1 MLAKKFSDLKS
12 RALHNKSL
20 NTSYRTDNLKK
31 LLAWIEKSEKEI
43 KRALLL
49 DFQKSEFETQTS
61 EISVVKNELKYFI
74 KKTKSWAKPE
84 RVPTPPALLGHT
96 STIHYEPKG
105 VVLIISPWNYPF
117 QLAINPLIPALAAG
131 NTVVIKPSELT
142 ANTSRLIHQMVSEI
156 FSPDEVICELGGKE
170 KTEELLTYDFDHVF
184 FTGSTPV
191 GRIIAE
197 ACAKK
202 LIPYTLELGG
212 KSPTII
218 DETANIEEAAEK
230 VYWGKFLNRGQTC
243 VAPDYILIHR
253 SKKDEFIEA
262 FKKLEKAN
270 SETPTGFVTTAHQN
284 RVAKLAGNTDN
295 YRETRCELIDSPDL
309 NSEIMKQEI
318 FGPVAPVI
326 AFDYL
331 DEIYKIIALNPY
343 PLALYIFS
351 NSQKN
356 IQEIL
361 NKTQSGGVA
370 INNVI
375 VHLANHNLPFGGIR
389 TSGIGTYHG
398 HHGFLEFSHK
408 RAVIEQKFLS
418 KTMHFVFPPYTDFK
432 KKLMKKI

>member
-1 MLAKKFSDLKS
+1 MIAKKFSDLKA

-20 NTSYRTDNLKK
+20 DISYRIDNLKK
-31 LLAWIEKSEKEI
+31 ILSWIENHEQEI
-43 KRALLL
+43 KKALHL

-61 EISVVKNELKYFI
+61 EISIVKSELKYFI
-74 KKTKSWAKPE
+74 KNLRSWAKPE
-84 RVPTPPALLGHT
+84 RVPTPATLLGHT
-96 STIHYEPKG
+96 STIYYEPKG
-105 VVLIISPWNYPF
+105 AVLIIAPWNYPF

-142 ANTSRLIHQMVSEI
+142 PNTSRLIHQMVSEV
-156 FSPDEVICELGGKE
+156 FSPDEVLCELGGKE
-170 KTEELLTYDFDHVF
+170 KSEELLTYDFDHVF
-184 FTGSTPV
+184 FTGSTQV

-218 DETANIEEAAEK
+218 DETADIQDAAEK

-253 SKKDEFIEA
+253 SKKDEFIKA
-262 FKKLEKAN
+262 FNDLEKN
-270 SETPTGFVTTAHQN
+270 NTETPTGFVNSNNQA
-284 RVAKLAGNTDN
+284 RVAKLSGNSDN
-295 YRETRCELIDSPDL
+295 YRETRCELVDSPDL

-326 AFDYL
+326 AFDTL
-331 DEIYKIIALNPY
+331 DEIYKIMALNPY
-343 PLALYIFS
+343 PLSLYIFS
-351 NSQKN
+351 SLQKN
-356 IQEIL
+356 INEIL

-375 VHLANHNLPFGGIR
+375 VHLANHHLPFGGIR

-408 RAVIEQKFLS
+408 RSVIEQKFFS
-418 KTMHFVFPPYTDFK
+418 KTMRFVMPPYTDFK
-432 KKLMKKI
+432 KKLLQKI

>member
-20 NTSYRTDNLKK
+20 NISHRIDNLKK
-31 LLAWIEKSEKEI
+31 LLAWIEKNEKEI
-43 KRALLL
+43 KKALLL

-61 EISVVKNELKYFI
+61 EISVVKTELKHFI
-74 KKTKSWAKPE
+74 KNTKAWAKPE
-84 RVPTPPALLGHT
+84 RVPTPPALFGHT

-105 VVLIISPWNYPF
+105 AVLIISPWNYPF

-142 ANTSRLIHQMVSEI
+142 ENTSRLIHQMVNEV

-218 DETANIEEAAEK
+218 DETADIEDAAEK

-253 SKKDEFIEA
+253 SKKDQFIEA
-262 FKKLEKAN
+262 FKNLEKTNA
-270 SETPTGFVTTAHQN
+270 ETPTGFVNSSHQN
-284 RVAKLAGNTDN
+284 RVAKLSGNGDN

-309 NSEIMKQEI
+309 NSDIMKQEI

-326 AFDYL
+326 AFDHL
-331 DEIYKIIALNPY
+331 DEIYKVIALNPY

-356 IQEIL
+356 IQDIL

-418 KTMHFVFPPYTDFK
+418 KTMRFVFPPYTDFK
-432 KKLMKKI
+432 KKLMEKI

>member
-1 MLAKKFSDLKS
+1 MIAKKFSDLKAK
-12 RALHNKSL
+12 ALHNKSL
-20 NTSYRTDNLKK
+20 NNSHRIDNLKK
-31 LLAWIEKSEKEI
+31 LLTWIEKNETAI
-43 KRALLL
+43 KKALML

-61 EISVVKNELKYFI
+61 EISIVKTELKYFI
-74 KKTKSWAKPE
+74 KNLKSWTKHE
-84 RVPTPPALLGHT
+84 RVPTPIALFGHT
-96 STIHYEPKG
+96 STIYYEPKG
-105 VVLIISPWNYPF
+105 VILIIAPWNYPF
-117 QLAINPLIPALAAG
+117 QLTVNPLIPALAAG

-142 ANTSRLIHQMVSEI
+142 PNTSRLVQQMVSEV
-156 FSPDEVICELGGKE
+156 FTQDEVICELGGKE

-218 DETANIEEAAEK
+218 DETANIQEAAEK

-253 SKKDEFIEA
+253 SKKDAFITA
-262 FKKLEKAN
+262 FNALEKAN
-270 SETPTGFVTTAHQN
+270 LETPTGFINESHQGRVT
-284 RVAKLAGNTDN
+284 KLTNNAIDFKQ
-295 YRETRCELIDSPDL
+295 TRCELIDSPDL

-318 FGPVAPVI
+318 FGPIAPII
-326 AFDYL
+326 AFDNL
-331 DEIYKIIALNPY
+331 DDAYKIMALNPY

-351 NSQKN
+351 TDKKN
-356 IQEIL
+356 IQNIL
-361 NKTQSGGVA
+361 NNTQSGGVA

-375 VHLANHNLPFGGIR
+375 VQLANHNLPFGGIR

-398 HHGFLEFSHK
+398 YHGFLEFSHK

-418 KTMHFVFPPYTDFK
+418 KTMRMIFPPYTNFK
-432 KKLMKKI
+432 KKLMQMI

>member
-1 MLAKKFSDLKS
+1 MIAKKFSDLKNKS
-12 RALHNKSL
+12 LHNKCL
-20 NTSYRTDNLKK
+20 EISYRTNTLKK
-31 LLAWIEKSEKEI
+31 LLSWIENNEPQI
-43 KRALLL
+43 KKALFL

-61 EISVVKNELKYFI
+61 EISIVKTELKHFI
-74 KKTKSWAKPE
+74 KNLKSWAKPE
-84 RVPTPPALLGHT
+84 RVSTPMTLFGHK
-96 STIHYEPKG
+96 SAIHYEPKG

-142 ANTSRLIHQMVSEI
+142 PNTSRLVHQMVNEV
-156 FSPDEVICELGGKE
+156 FSADEVMCELGGKE

-184 FTGSTPV
+184 FTGSTQV

-197 ACAKK
+197 SCAKK

-218 DETANIEEAAEK
+218 DETAHIQEAAEK

-253 SKKDEFIEA
+253 SVKDEFITA
-262 FKKLEKAN
+262 FKELEKNN
-270 SETPTGFVTTAHQN
+270 SEIPTGFVNSSHQS
-284 RVAKLAGNTDN
+284 RVTKLAGNTDN

-309 NSEIMKQEI
+309 NSDIMKQEI

-326 AFDYL
+326 AFDQL
-331 DEIYKIIALNPY
+331 DEIYNIMALNPY

-351 NSQKN
+351 TSEKN
-356 IQEIL
+356 IRDII

-370 INNVI
+370 VNNVM

-389 TSGIGTYHG
+389 TSGNGTYHG

-408 RAVIEQKFLS
+408 RSVIEQKFMS
-418 KTMHFVFPPYTDFK
+418 QTMRFVFPPYTDFK
-432 KKLMKKI
+432 KKLMQKL

>member
-1 MLAKKFSDLKS
+1 MISKKFSDLKAK
-12 RALHNKSL
+12 ALHNKSL
-20 NTSYRTDNLKK
+20 DISHRKNHLNK
-31 LLAWIEKSEKEI
+31 LLSWIEKNEPQII
-43 KRALLL
+43 KALSL

-61 EISVVKNELKYFI
+61 EISILKTELKYFI
-74 KKTKSWAKPE
+74 NHIASWAKPE
-84 RVPTPPALLGHT
+84 RVSTPLTLLGHE

-142 ANTSRLIHQMVSEI
+142 PNTSRLIHQMVNEV
-156 FSPDEVICELGGKE
+156 FTVDEVICELGGKE

-184 FTGSTPV
+184 FTGSTQV

-218 DETANIEEAAEK
+218 DETADIQDAAEK

-253 SKKDEFIEA
+253 SVKDDFINA
-262 FKKLEKAN
+262 FNEIEKN
-270 SETPTGFVTTAHQN
+270 NTEIPTGFINSSHQA
-284 RVAKLAGNTDN
+284 RIAKLAGHSNPDHKTS
-295 YRETRCELIDSPDL
+295 CELIDSPDL
-309 NSEIMKQEI
+309 NSDIMKQEI
-318 FGPVAPVI
+318 FGPIAPVI
-326 AFDYL
+326 AFDRL
-331 DEIYKIIALNPY
+331 DEIYNIMSLNPY

-351 NSQKN
+351 KSPEN
-356 IQEIL
+356 IRNII

-375 VHLANHNLPFGGIR
+375 VHLANHHLPFGGFR
-389 TSGIGTYHG
+389 TSGSGSYHG
-398 HHGFLEFSHK
+398 RYGFLEFSHK
-408 RAVIEQKFLS
+408 RSVMEQKFLS
-418 KTMHFVFPPYTDFK
+418 KAMSFVFPPYTDLK
-432 KKLMKKI
+432 KKLVQKL